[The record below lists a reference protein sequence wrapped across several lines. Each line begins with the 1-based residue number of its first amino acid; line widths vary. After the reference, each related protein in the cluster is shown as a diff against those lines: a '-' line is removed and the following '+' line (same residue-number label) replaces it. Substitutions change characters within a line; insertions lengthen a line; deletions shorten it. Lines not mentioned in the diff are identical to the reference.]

1 MQISVRVR
9 RNLKPESKVAAFA
22 DVTLQLPEGKIEL
35 NSVSVL
41 KPNGKPA
48 WVAPPAAKGEKRF
61 FPYYSLSGE
70 IRKSI
75 ESAVLAEYERQ
86 MTREPGDDRY

>member
-1 MQISVRVR
+1 MEISVKVR
-9 RNLKPESKVAAFA
+9 LFTKPDRKVAAFA
-22 DVTLQLPEGKIEL
+22 DVVLELSEGKIEL
-35 NSVSVL
+35 HSLSVFR
-41 KPNGKPA
+41 PNGKPA

-61 FPYYSLSGE
+61 FPYYVLSGE

-86 MTREPGDDRY
+86 AKREPGQNNY